1 MPTAV
6 NGQLYYS
13 QDEVQAGLPR
23 YHAALRQATGYTGQ
37 FSADPTQKFQ
47 QYITGATPEQQAA
60 ARRLADIYGSGSFG
74 PGPTTRGLMTG
85 QELPGQGAIQVV
97 RSKPG
102 SERPSGVEM
111 DIGRVLPI
119 WREPVRP
126 PGGPDIG
133 RVPPIWRG
141 PVRPIPS
148 YDDDRNWGANQDK
161 NQWIAQQ
168 TGYGGDFGGGGFS
181 DWASRNGVNVAA
193 LEQQWSQQQP
203 MVPERN
209 ALSQVL
215 PIQPDPLPSYDSSR
229 NWGANRDKNQWI
241 AQQTGYGGDFG
252 GGGFSD
258 WASQNGVNVA
268 ALEQQWSQQ
277 GAVTEPFPLYEDP
290 GSDRNWG
297 ANQEKNQWIAQQT
310 GYGGDFGGGGFTA
323 WAGQNGVN
331 VAALEQQWDQQRGL
345 GTGQQGLMTG
355 ITGLETGQ
363 RGLMTGITGLET
375 GQQGLM
381 TGITGLETGQQ
392 GLMTGQQ
399 TLGAGQG
406 AIQGAIGAPAEG
418 QPQTLF
424 SGQAGLM
431 GGQQALG
438 QQLTGGIQDI
448 TGAVGGVS
456 QNIDALEQAAQ
467 QYQREAQRQRAQIQ
481 TAGIQGR
488 EQLSQQVS
496 DVGQQVNT
504 GVEQQRS
511 LMGGM
516 AAPVAAMGATAGI
529 QPGGATQ
536 AATQYA
542 QTQKFTPPA
551 QGQQTIM
558 GPMGPMTVDPRDQ
571 VTRPVSSSGL
581 MNYPV

>member
-13 QDEVQAGLPR
+13 QAEVQAGLPQ

-37 FSADPTQKFQ
+37 FAADPTQKFQ
-47 QYITGATPEQQAA
+47 QYISGATPEQQAA
-60 ARRLADIYGSGSFG
+60 SNALSNIYGSGSFA
-74 PGPTTRGLMTG
+74 PGTTT
-85 QELPGQGAIQVV
+85 VV
-97 RSKPG
+97 QS
-102 SERPSGVEM
+102 
-111 DIGRVLPI
+111 
-119 WREPVRP
+119 
-126 PGGPDIG
+126 
-133 RVPPIWRG
+133 
-141 PVRPIPS
+141 
-148 YDDDRNWGANQDK
+148 NQ
-161 NQWIAQQ
+161 AQQ
-168 TGYGGDFGGGGFS
+168 PPD
-181 DWASRNGVNVAA
+181 
-193 LEQQWSQQQP
+193 
-203 MVPERN
+203 
-209 ALSQVL
+209 LS
-215 PIQPDPLPSYDSSR
+215 PIQ
-229 NWGANRDKNQWI
+229 
-241 AQQTGYGGDFG
+241 TGI
-252 GGGFSD
+252 
-258 WASQNGVNVA
+258 
-268 ALEQQWSQQ
+268 
-277 GAVTEPFPLYEDP
+277 T
-290 GSDRNWG
+290 
-297 ANQEKNQWIAQQT
+297 
-310 GYGGDFGGGGFTA
+310 
-323 WAGQNGVN
+323 
-331 VAALEQQWDQQRGL
+331 GL

-355 ITGLETGQ
+355 QQNLQ
-363 RGLMTGITGLET
+363 TGITGLGT
-375 GQQGLM
+375 GQQGLQ

-392 GLMTGQQ
+392 GLMTGQENIQ
-399 TLGAGQG
+399 TGITGLGIGQQGILGGQQALGAGQG
-406 AIQGAIGAPAEG
+406 AIQGVIGAPGEG

-456 QNIDALEQAAQ
+456 QNIDALERAAE
-467 QYQREAQRQRAQIQ
+467 QYQREAQRQRSQIQ
-481 TAGIQGR
+481 TAGLTGR
-488 EQLSQQVS
+488 EQIARQVA

-542 QTQKFTPPA
+542 QTQKFAPPA

-571 VTRPVSSSGL
+571 VTRPISSSGL

>member
-6 NGQLYYS
+6 NGQLFYS
-13 QDEVQAGLPR
+13 QDEVQAGLPQ
-23 YHAALRQATGYTGQ
+23 YHAAIRQATGYTGQ

-47 QYITGATPEQQAA
+47 QYITGATSEQQAA
-60 ARRLADIYGSGSFG
+60 ARRLASIYGSGSFG
-74 PGPTTRGLMTG
+74 PGPTTKVKEPGDGYPGREPVRPTG
-85 QELPGQGAIQVV
+85 REP
-97 RSKPG
+97 
-102 SERPSGVEM
+102 
-111 DIGRVLPI
+111 DIGRVLPG
-119 WREPVRP
+119 REQPM
-126 PGGPDIG
+126 
-133 RVPPIWRG
+133 VPERNALSLLPTDRN
-141 PVRPIPS
+141 
-148 YDDDRNWGANQDK
+148 RNWGANQDK

-168 TGYGGDFGGGGFS
+168 TGYGGDFGGGGFGA
-181 DWASRNGVNVAA
+181 WASQNGVDVAA
-193 LEQQWSQQQP
+193 LEQQWYQQGA
-203 MVPERN
+203 VPE
-209 ALSQVL
+209 
-215 PIQPDPLPSYDSSR
+215 PYEYPGGGDR
-229 NWGANRDKNQWI
+229 NWGANQDKNRWI

-268 ALEQQWSQQ
+268 ALEQQW
-277 GAVTEPFPLYEDP
+277 D
-290 GSDRNWG
+290 
-297 ANQEKNQWIAQQT
+297 
-310 GYGGDFGGGGFTA
+310 
-323 WAGQNGVN
+323 
-331 VAALEQQWDQQRGL
+331 QRGL
-345 GTGQQGLMTG
+345 GTGQQ
-355 ITGLETGQ
+355 
-363 RGLMTGITGLET
+363 GLMTGITGLET

-392 GLMTGQQ
+392 GLMAGQQ

-406 AIQGAIGAPAEG
+406 AIQGAIGAPGEG
-418 QPQTLF
+418 QPTTLF
-424 SGQAGLM
+424 AGQAGLM

-456 QNIDALEQAAQ
+456 QNIDALERAAE

-481 TAGIQGR
+481 TSGMTGR
-488 EQLSQQVS
+488 EQIARQVA

-542 QTQKFTPPA
+542 QTQKFAPPA

>member
-74 PGPTTRGLMTG
+74 PGPTTRGLMTD
-85 QELPGQGAIQVV
+85 QELPGQGPIRVVQPKIQVV
-97 RSKPG
+97 QPNQLSQLPT
-102 SERPSGVEM
+102 GVEPVARR
-111 DIGRVLPI
+111 ILPPD
-119 WREPVRP
+119 REPVRP
-126 PGGPDIG
+126 TGREPDIG
-133 RVPPIWRG
+133 WVPPPGSSPIWRG
-141 PVRPIPS
+141 PVRPTGSDRNWGANQDKNQWIAQQTRYGGDFGGGDFSAWASQNGVDVAALEQQWSQQPMVPERNAS
-148 YDDDRNWGANQDK
+148 SLPLGRMGDSDRNWGANQDK

-168 TGYGGDFGGGGFS
+168 TGYGGDFGGGNFS
-181 DWASRNGVNVAA
+181 AWASQNGVDVAA
-193 LEQQWSQQQP
+193 LEQQWSQQP
-203 MVPERN
+203 VVPGPYE
-209 ALSQVL
+209 
-215 PIQPDPLPSYDSSR
+215 DPGDSDR
-229 NWGANRDKNQWI
+229 NWGANQKKNQWI

-277 GAVTEPFPLYEDP
+277 QPVVPGPYEYP
-290 GSDRNWG
+290 S
-297 ANQEKNQWIAQQT
+297 
-310 GYGGDFGGGGFTA
+310 
-323 WAGQNGVN
+323 
-331 VAALEQQWDQQRGL
+331 
-345 GTGQQGLMTG
+345 GLMAG

-363 RGLMTGITGLET
+363 QNIQTGVTGLET

-381 TGITGLETGQQ
+381 A
-392 GLMTGQQ
+392 GQQ

-406 AIQGAIGAPAEG
+406 AIQGAIGAPGEG
-418 QPQTLF
+418 QPTTLF
-424 SGQAGLM
+424 AGQAGLM

-456 QNIDALEQAAQ
+456 QNIDALERAAQ
-467 QYQREAQRQRAQIQ
+467 QYQREAQRQRSQIQ
-481 TAGIQGR
+481 TSGMTGR
-488 EQLSQQVS
+488 EQIARQVA

>member
-13 QDEVQAGLPR
+13 QDEVQAGLPQ
-23 YHAALRQATGYTGQ
+23 YHASLRQATGYTGQ
-37 FSADPTQKFQ
+37 FSADPTQRFQ
-47 QYITGATPEQQAA
+47 QYITGATPEQQASA
-60 ARRLADIYGSGSFG
+60 GALGNIYESGSFA
-74 PGPTTRGLMTG
+74 PGTTT
-85 QELPGQGAIQVV
+85 VV
-97 RSKPG
+97 QS
-102 SERPSGVEM
+102 
-111 DIGRVLPI
+111 
-119 WREPVRP
+119 
-126 PGGPDIG
+126 
-133 RVPPIWRG
+133 
-141 PVRPIPS
+141 
-148 YDDDRNWGANQDK
+148 NQ
-161 NQWIAQQ
+161 AQQ
-168 TGYGGDFGGGGFS
+168 PPD
-181 DWASRNGVNVAA
+181 
-193 LEQQWSQQQP
+193 
-203 MVPERN
+203 
-209 ALSQVL
+209 LS
-215 PIQPDPLPSYDSSR
+215 PIQ
-229 NWGANRDKNQWI
+229 
-241 AQQTGYGGDFG
+241 TGI
-252 GGGFSD
+252 
-258 WASQNGVNVA
+258 
-268 ALEQQWSQQ
+268 
-277 GAVTEPFPLYEDP
+277 T
-290 GSDRNWG
+290 
-297 ANQEKNQWIAQQT
+297 
-310 GYGGDFGGGGFTA
+310 
-323 WAGQNGVN
+323 
-331 VAALEQQWDQQRGL
+331 GL

-355 ITGLETGQ
+355 
-363 RGLMTGITGLET
+363 
-375 GQQGLM
+375 QQNIQ

-399 TLGAGQG
+399 NLQTGQQSILGGQQALGAGQG
-406 AIQGAIGAPAEG
+406 AIQGAIGAPGEG

-456 QNIDALEQAAQ
+456 QNIDALERAAE

-481 TAGIQGR
+481 TSGVQGR

-496 DVGQQVNT
+496 GVGQQVNT

-542 QTQKFTPPA
+542 QTQKFAPPA

-558 GPMGPMTVDPRDQ
+558 GPMGPMTIDPRDQ
-571 VTRPVSSSGL
+571 VTQPVSSSGL

>member
-6 NGQLYYS
+6 NGQLFYS
-13 QDEVQAGLPR
+13 QDEVQAGLPQ
-23 YHAALRQATGYTGQ
+23 YHAAIRQATGYTGQ

-47 QYITGATPEQQAA
+47 QYITGATSEQQAA
-60 ARRLADIYGSGSFG
+60 ARRLAAIYGSGSFG
-74 PGPTTRGLMTG
+74 PGTT
-85 QELPGQGAIQVV
+85 A
-97 RSKPG
+97 
-102 SERPSGVEM
+102 
-111 DIGRVLPI
+111 
-119 WREPVRP
+119 PVRE
-126 PGGPDIG
+126 PDIG
-133 RVPPIWRG
+133 RVPPIWRE
-141 PVRPIPS
+141 PVRPTGREPDIGRVPPIWPERNAS
-148 YDDDRNWGANQDK
+148 SLPLGGTSTGDRNWGANQDK

-168 TGYGGDFGGGGFS
+168 TGYGGDFGGGNFS
-181 DWASRNGVNVAA
+181 AWASQNGVDVAA
-193 LEQQWSQQQP
+193 LEQQWYQQP
-203 MVPERN
+203 VVTEPYEY
-209 ALSQVL
+209 
-215 PIQPDPLPSYDSSR
+215 PGGGDR
-229 NWGANRDKNQWI
+229 NWGANQDKNQWI

-252 GGGFSD
+252 GGNFTD

-268 ALEQQWSQQ
+268 ALEQQWSKQQ
-277 GAVTEPFPLYEDP
+277 PVVPVPYEDP
-290 GSDRNWG
+290 SGPG
-297 ANQEKNQWIAQQT
+297 I
-310 GYGGDFGGGGFTA
+310 
-323 WAGQNGVN
+323 
-331 VAALEQQWDQQRGL
+331 
-345 GTGQQGLMTG
+345 GQQGLMTG
-355 ITGLETGQ
+355 ITGLATGQ
-363 RGLMTGITGLET
+363 QGLMTGQQNLQTGITGLET
-375 GQQGLM
+375 GQQNIQ
-381 TGITGLETGQQ
+381 TGVTGLETGQQ
-392 GLMTGQQ
+392 GLMSGQQ
-399 TLGAGQG
+399 ALGAGQG
-406 AIQGAIGAPAEG
+406 AIQGVIGAPGEG
-418 QPQTLF
+418 QPTTLF

-456 QNIDALEQAAQ
+456 QNIDALERAAE
-467 QYQREAQRQRAQIQ
+467 QYQREAQRQRSQIQ
-481 TAGIQGR
+481 TAGLTGR
-488 EQLSQQVS
+488 EQIARQVA

-542 QTQKFTPPA
+542 QTQKFAPPA

>member
-13 QDEVQAGLPR
+13 QDEVQAGLPQ
-23 YHAALRQATGYTGQ
+23 YHAALRQATGYSGQ

-47 QYITGATPEQQAA
+47 QYISGATPERQAA
-60 ARRLADIYGSGSFG
+60 SNALSNIYGSGAFA
-74 PGPTTRGLMTG
+74 PGTTT
-85 QELPGQGAIQVV
+85 VV
-97 RSKPG
+97 QS
-102 SERPSGVEM
+102 
-111 DIGRVLPI
+111 
-119 WREPVRP
+119 
-126 PGGPDIG
+126 
-133 RVPPIWRG
+133 
-141 PVRPIPS
+141 
-148 YDDDRNWGANQDK
+148 NQ
-161 NQWIAQQ
+161 AQQ
-168 TGYGGDFGGGGFS
+168 PPD
-181 DWASRNGVNVAA
+181 
-193 LEQQWSQQQP
+193 
-203 MVPERN
+203 
-209 ALSQVL
+209 LS
-215 PIQPDPLPSYDSSR
+215 PIQ
-229 NWGANRDKNQWI
+229 
-241 AQQTGYGGDFG
+241 
-252 GGGFSD
+252 
-258 WASQNGVNVA
+258 
-268 ALEQQWSQQ
+268 
-277 GAVTEPFPLYEDP
+277 
-290 GSDRNWG
+290 
-297 ANQEKNQWIAQQT
+297 
-310 GYGGDFGGGGFTA
+310 
-323 WAGQNGVN
+323 
-331 VAALEQQWDQQRGL
+331 
-345 GTGQQGLMTG
+345 TG
-355 ITGLETGQ
+355 ITGLGAGQ
-363 RGLMTGITGLET
+363 QNLQTGITGLGT
-375 GQQGLM
+375 V
-381 TGITGLETGQQ
+381 QQ
-392 GLMTGQQ
+392 GLMTGQENIQTGITGLKTNQQNILSDQQALGAGQGAIQGSIGAPAQGQPQ
-399 TLGAGQG
+399 TLFSGQAGLMGGQG
-406 AIQGAIGAPAEG
+406 AIQGAIGAPAQD

-456 QNIDALEQAAQ
+456 QNIDALERAAE

-481 TAGIQGR
+481 TSGMTGR
-488 EQLSQQVS
+488 EQIARQVA

-542 QTQKFTPPA
+542 QTQKFAPPA

>member
-13 QDEVQAGLPR
+13 QDEVQAGLPQ

-37 FSADPTQKFQ
+37 FSADPTRSFQ
-47 QYITGATPEQQAA
+47 QYITGATPEQQASYNA
-60 ARRLADIYGSGSFG
+60 LSNIYGSGSFA
-74 PGPTTRGLMTG
+74 PGTTT
-85 QELPGQGAIQVV
+85 VV
-97 RSKPG
+97 QS
-102 SERPSGVEM
+102 
-111 DIGRVLPI
+111 
-119 WREPVRP
+119 
-126 PGGPDIG
+126 
-133 RVPPIWRG
+133 
-141 PVRPIPS
+141 
-148 YDDDRNWGANQDK
+148 NQ
-161 NQWIAQQ
+161 AQQ
-168 TGYGGDFGGGGFS
+168 PPD
-181 DWASRNGVNVAA
+181 
-193 LEQQWSQQQP
+193 
-203 MVPERN
+203 
-209 ALSQVL
+209 LSS
-215 PIQPDPLPSYDSSR
+215 I
-229 NWGANRDKNQWI
+229 
-241 AQQTGYGGDFG
+241 QTGI
-252 GGGFSD
+252 
-258 WASQNGVNVA
+258 
-268 ALEQQWSQQ
+268 
-277 GAVTEPFPLYEDP
+277 T
-290 GSDRNWG
+290 
-297 ANQEKNQWIAQQT
+297 
-310 GYGGDFGGGGFTA
+310 
-323 WAGQNGVN
+323 
-331 VAALEQQWDQQRGL
+331 GL

-355 ITGLETGQ
+355 QENIQ
-363 RGLMTGITGLET
+363 
-375 GQQGLM
+375 

-392 GLMTGQQ
+392 GLMTGQENLQ
-399 TLGAGQG
+399 IGQQSILGGQQALGAGQG
-406 AIQGAIGAPAEG
+406 AIQGSIGAPAEG

-456 QNIDALEQAAQ
+456 QNIDALERAAE

-481 TAGIQGR
+481 TSGMTGR
-488 EQLSQQVS
+488 EQIARQVA

-511 LMGGM
+511 LMGGL

-542 QTQKFTPPA
+542 QTQKFAPPA

-558 GPMGPMTVDPRDQ
+558 GPMGPMTIDPRDQ

>member
-6 NGQLYYS
+6 NGQLFYS
-13 QDEVQAGLPR
+13 QDEVQAGLPQ

-47 QYITGATPEQQAA
+47 QYISGATPEQQAA
-60 ARRLADIYGSGSFG
+60 SNALANIYGSGSFA
-74 PGPTTRGLMTG
+74 PGTKPK
-85 QELPGQGAIQVV
+85 VV
-97 RSKPG
+97 Q
-102 SERPSGVEM
+102 SGVEP
-111 DIGRVLPI
+111 DIDPVLPI
-119 WREPVRP
+119 IREPVRP
-126 PGGPDIG
+126 TGVEPDIG
-133 RVPPIWRG
+133 RVPPIWPERNALSLPLG
-141 PVRPIPS
+141 GTS
-148 YDDDRNWGANQDK
+148 TGDRNWGANQDK

-168 TGYGGDFGGGGFS
+168 TGYGGDFGGGNFS
-181 DWASRNGVNVAA
+181 AWASQNGVNVAA
-193 LEQQWSQQQP
+193 LEQQWDQRP
-203 MVPERN
+203 VVPVPYE
-209 ALSQVL
+209 
-215 PIQPDPLPSYDSSR
+215 DPSGGDR
-229 NWGANRDKNQWI
+229 NWGANQDKNQWI

-252 GGGFSD
+252 GGNFSA
-258 WASQNGVNVA
+258 WASQNGVDVA
-268 ALEQQWSQQ
+268 ALEQQWSKQQ
-277 GAVTEPFPLYEDP
+277 PVVPVPYEYP
-290 GSDRNWG
+290 G
-297 ANQEKNQWIAQQT
+297 
-310 GYGGDFGGGGFTA
+310 
-323 WAGQNGVN
+323 
-331 VAALEQQWDQQRGL
+331 
-345 GTGQQGLMTG
+345 GLMAG
-355 ITGLETGQ
+355 IP
-363 RGLMTGITGLET
+363 
-375 GQQGLM
+375 
-381 TGITGLETGQQ
+381 GLETGQQ

-399 TLGAGQG
+399 NLQTGITGLGTGQQNLQTGITGLGTGQQGLMTGQENIQTGITDLGIGQQGILGGQQALGAGQG
-406 AIQGAIGAPAEG
+406 AIQGVIGAPGEG
-418 QPQTLF
+418 QPRTLF

-456 QNIDALEQAAQ
+456 QNIDALERAAE
-467 QYQREAQRQRAQIQ
+467 QYQREAQRQRSQIQ
-481 TAGIQGR
+481 TAGLTGR
-488 EQLSQQVS
+488 EQIARQVA

-542 QTQKFTPPA
+542 QTQKFAPPA

-571 VTRPVSSSGL
+571 VTRPISSSGL

>member
-13 QDEVQAGLPR
+13 QDEVQAGLPQ

-47 QYITGATPEQQAA
+47 QYISGATPERQAA
-60 ARRLADIYGSGSFG
+60 SNALSNIYGSGAF
-74 PGPTTRGLMTG
+74 T
-85 QELPGQGAIQVV
+85 
-97 RSKPG
+97 PG
-102 SERPSGVEM
+102 STTVVQS
-111 DIGRVLPI
+111 
-119 WREPVRP
+119 
-126 PGGPDIG
+126 
-133 RVPPIWRG
+133 
-141 PVRPIPS
+141 
-148 YDDDRNWGANQDK
+148 NQDLSP
-161 NQWIAQQ
+161 IQ
-168 TGYGGDFGGGGFS
+168 TG
-181 DWASRNGVNVAA
+181 
-193 LEQQWSQQQP
+193 
-203 MVPERN
+203 
-209 ALSQVL
+209 
-215 PIQPDPLPSYDSSR
+215 I
-229 NWGANRDKNQWI
+229 
-241 AQQTGYGGDFG
+241 T
-252 GGGFSD
+252 
-258 WASQNGVNVA
+258 
-268 ALEQQWSQQ
+268 
-277 GAVTEPFPLYEDP
+277 
-290 GSDRNWG
+290 
-297 ANQEKNQWIAQQT
+297 
-310 GYGGDFGGGGFTA
+310 
-323 WAGQNGVN
+323 
-331 VAALEQQWDQQRGL
+331 GL

-355 ITGLETGQ
+355 QQNLQ
-363 RGLMTGITGLET
+363 TGITGLGT
-375 GQQGLM
+375 GQQNLQTGITDLGTGQQNLQ
-381 TGITGLETGQQ
+381 TGITGLGTGQQ
-392 GLMTGQQ
+392 GLMTGQENIQ
-399 TLGAGQG
+399 TGITDLGIGQQGILGGQQALGAGQG
-406 AIQGAIGAPAEG
+406 AIQGVIGAPGEG
-418 QPQTLF
+418 QPRTLF

-456 QNIDALEQAAQ
+456 QNIDALERAAE

-481 TAGIQGR
+481 TSGMTGR
-488 EQLSQQVS
+488 EQIARQVA

-542 QTQKFTPPA
+542 QTQKFAPPA

-571 VTRPVSSSGL
+571 VTRPISSSGL

>member
-6 NGQLYYS
+6 NGQLFYS
-13 QDEVQAGLPR
+13 QDEMQAGLPQ

-47 QYITGATPEQQAA
+47 QYISGATPEQQAA
-60 ARRLADIYGSGSFG
+60 SNALANIYGSGSFA
-74 PGPTTRGLMTG
+74 PGTTKKGLMTD

-97 RSKPG
+97 QPKELSLLRDD
-102 SERPSGVEM
+102 VEM
-111 DIGRVLPI
+111 
-119 WREPVRP
+119 
-126 PGGPDIG
+126 DIG
-133 RVPPIWRG
+133 RVPPIWRE
-141 PVRPIPS
+141 PVRAAWG
-148 YDDDRNWGANQDK
+148 DRNWGANQDK

-168 TGYGGDFGGGGFS
+168 TGYGGDFGGGNFS
-181 DWASRNGVNVAA
+181 AWASQNGVDAAA
-193 LEQQWSQQQP
+193 LEQQWYQQGVVREP
-203 MVPERN
+203 YEY
-209 ALSQVL
+209 
-215 PIQPDPLPSYDSSR
+215 PSGSSR
-229 NWGANRDKNQWI
+229 NWGANQDKNQWI

-252 GGGFSD
+252 GGNFSA
-258 WASQNGVNVA
+258 WAS
-268 ALEQQWSQQ
+268 
-277 GAVTEPFPLYEDP
+277 
-290 GSDRNWG
+290 
-297 ANQEKNQWIAQQT
+297 
-310 GYGGDFGGGGFTA
+310 
-323 WAGQNGVN
+323 QNGVN

-363 RGLMTGITGLET
+363 QNI
-375 GQQGLM
+375 Q

-399 TLGAGQG
+399 NLQTGITGLETGQQGILGGQQALGAGQG

-456 QNIDALEQAAQ
+456 QNIDALERAAQ
-467 QYQREAQRQRAQIQ
+467 QYQREAQRQRSQIQ
-481 TAGIQGR
+481 TAGLTGR
-488 EQLSQQVS
+488 EQIARQVA
-496 DVGQQVNT
+496 DVGQQVST

-516 AAPVAAMGATAGI
+516 AAPVAAMGATAGV

-542 QTQKFTPPA
+542 QTQKFAPPA

>member
-6 NGQLYYS
+6 NGQLFYS
-13 QDEVQAGLPR
+13 QDEMQAGLPQ

-47 QYITGATPEQQAA
+47 QYISGATPEQQAA
-60 ARRLADIYGSGSFG
+60 YNALSNIYDSGSFATG
-74 PGPTTRGLMTG
+74 KTKKGLMTD

-97 RSKPG
+97 QPNQLSRLPTG
-102 SERPSGVEM
+102 STP
-111 DIGRVLPI
+111 DIGRILPPG
-119 WREPVRP
+119 REPVRP
-126 PGGPDIG
+126 TGVEMDIG
-133 RVPPIWRG
+133 RVPPIWRE
-141 PVRPIPS
+141 PVRAAWG
-148 YDDDRNWGANQDK
+148 DRNWGANQDK

-168 TGYGGDFGGGGFS
+168 TGYGGDFGGGNFS
-181 DWASRNGVNVAA
+181 AWASQNGVDAAA

-209 ALSQVL
+209 ALSL
-215 PIQPDPLPSYDSSR
+215 APGGTGDSSR
-229 NWGANRDKNQWI
+229 NWGANQDKNQWI

-252 GGGFSD
+252 GGNFSA

-277 GAVTEPFPLYEDP
+277 QPVVPGPYEYP
-290 GSDRNWG
+290 S
-297 ANQEKNQWIAQQT
+297 
-310 GYGGDFGGGGFTA
+310 
-323 WAGQNGVN
+323 
-331 VAALEQQWDQQRGL
+331 
-345 GTGQQGLMTG
+345 GLMA
-355 ITGLETGQ
+355 
-363 RGLMTGITGLET
+363 GITGLET
-375 GQQGLM
+375 GQQNIQ
-381 TGITGLETGQQ
+381 TGVTGLETGQQ

-399 TLGAGQG
+399 NLQTGQQSILGGQQALGAGQG
-406 AIQGAIGAPAEG
+406 AIQGSIGAPAEG

-481 TAGIQGR
+481 TSGMTGR
-488 EQLSQQVS
+488 EQIARQVA

-511 LMGGM
+511 LTGGM
-516 AAPVAAMGATAGI
+516 AAPVAAMGATAGV

-542 QTQKFTPPA
+542 QTQKFAPPA

>member
-13 QDEVQAGLPR
+13 QDEVQAGLPQ
-23 YHAALRQATGYTGQ
+23 YHASLRQATGYTGQ
-37 FSADPTQKFQ
+37 FSADPTQRFQ
-47 QYITGATPEQQAA
+47 QYITGATPEQQSAYSA
-60 ARRLADIYGSGSFG
+60 LSSVYGSGAF
-74 PGPTTRGLMTG
+74 T
-85 QELPGQGAIQVV
+85 
-97 RSKPG
+97 PG
-102 SERPSGVEM
+102 STTVVQS
-111 DIGRVLPI
+111 
-119 WREPVRP
+119 
-126 PGGPDIG
+126 
-133 RVPPIWRG
+133 
-141 PVRPIPS
+141 
-148 YDDDRNWGANQDK
+148 NQ
-161 NQWIAQQ
+161 AQQ
-168 TGYGGDFGGGGFS
+168 PPD
-181 DWASRNGVNVAA
+181 
-193 LEQQWSQQQP
+193 
-203 MVPERN
+203 
-209 ALSQVL
+209 LS
-215 PIQPDPLPSYDSSR
+215 PIQ
-229 NWGANRDKNQWI
+229 
-241 AQQTGYGGDFG
+241 
-252 GGGFSD
+252 
-258 WASQNGVNVA
+258 
-268 ALEQQWSQQ
+268 
-277 GAVTEPFPLYEDP
+277 
-290 GSDRNWG
+290 
-297 ANQEKNQWIAQQT
+297 
-310 GYGGDFGGGGFTA
+310 
-323 WAGQNGVN
+323 
-331 VAALEQQWDQQRGL
+331 
-345 GTGQQGLMTG
+345 
-355 ITGLETGQ
+355 
-363 RGLMTGITGLET
+363 
-375 GQQGLM
+375 

-399 TLGAGQG
+399 NIQTGITGLETGQQGLMTGQQNLQTGQQGILGGQQALGAGQG

-456 QNIDALEQAAQ
+456 QNIDALERAAE

-481 TAGIQGR
+481 TSGVQGR

-496 DVGQQVNT
+496 GVGQQVNT

-542 QTQKFTPPA
+542 QTQKFAPPA

>member
-23 YHAALRQATGYTGQ
+23 YHAALRQATGYGGQ

-47 QYITGATPEQQAA
+47 QYITGATSEQQAA

-74 PGPTTRGLMTG
+74 PGTT
-85 QELPGQGAIQVV
+85 A
-97 RSKPG
+97 
-102 SERPSGVEM
+102 
-111 DIGRVLPI
+111 
-119 WREPVRP
+119 PVRE
-126 PGGPDIG
+126 PDIG
-133 RVPPIWRG
+133 RVPPIWPERNASSLPLG
-141 PVRPIPS
+141 GTS
-148 YDDDRNWGANQDK
+148 TGDRNWGANQDK

-168 TGYGGDFGGGGFS
+168 TGYGGDFGGGNFS
-181 DWASRNGVNVAA
+181 AWASQNGVDVAA
-193 LEQQWSQQQP
+193 LEQQWSKQQP
-203 MVPERN
+203 VVP
-209 ALSQVL
+209 V
-215 PIQPDPLPSYDSSR
+215 P
-229 NWGANRDKNQWI
+229 
-241 AQQTGYGGDFG
+241 
-252 GGGFSD
+252 
-258 WASQNGVNVA
+258 
-268 ALEQQWSQQ
+268 
-277 GAVTEPFPLYEDP
+277 YEDP
-290 GSDRNWG
+290 SGPG
-297 ANQEKNQWIAQQT
+297 I
-310 GYGGDFGGGGFTA
+310 
-323 WAGQNGVN
+323 
-331 VAALEQQWDQQRGL
+331 
-345 GTGQQGLMTG
+345 GQQGLMTG

-363 RGLMTGITGLET
+363 QNI
-375 GQQGLM
+375 Q

-399 TLGAGQG
+399 NLQTGQQGILGGQQALGAGQG

-456 QNIDALEQAAQ
+456 QNIDALERAAQ
-467 QYQREAQRQRAQIQ
+467 QYQREAQRQRSQIQ
-481 TAGIQGR
+481 TSGMTGR
-488 EQLSQQVS
+488 EQIARQVA

-542 QTQKFTPPA
+542 QTQKFAPPA

-558 GPMGPMTVDPRDQ
+558 GPMGPMTIDPRDQ

>member
-1 MPTAV
+1 MKCRLVYPSIMPPFAK
-6 NGQLYYS
+6 QLDTVASSQPILLKSFSSISLVQPLNNRLRLTLCLTSMVLVPSRQVQPLSYS
-13 QDEVQAGLPR
+13 LVRSPCA
-23 YHAALRQATGYTGQ
+23 ATGHSGQ
-37 FSADPTQKFQ
+37 
-47 QYITGATPEQQAA
+47 
-60 ARRLADIYGSGSFG
+60 
-74 PGPTTRGLMTG
+74 
-85 QELPGQGAIQVV
+85 QGAL
-97 RSKPG
+97 
-102 SERPSGVEM
+102 
-111 DIGRVLPI
+111 DHRV
-119 WREPVRP
+119 
-126 PGGPDIG
+126 
-133 RVPPIWRG
+133 
-141 PVRPIPS
+141 
-148 YDDDRNWGANQDK
+148 N

-168 TGYGGDFGGGGFS
+168 TGYGGDFGGGNF
-181 DWASRNGVNVAA
+181 
-193 LEQQWSQQQP
+193 
-203 MVPERN
+203 
-209 ALSQVL
+209 
-215 PIQPDPLPSYDSSR
+215 I
-229 NWGANRDKNQWI
+229 
-241 AQQTGYGGDFG
+241 
-252 GGGFSD
+252 D

-268 ALEQQWSQQ
+268 ALEQQWSKQQ
-277 GAVTEPFPLYEDP
+277 PVVPVPYEDP
-290 GSDRNWG
+290 SGPG
-297 ANQEKNQWIAQQT
+297 I
-310 GYGGDFGGGGFTA
+310 
-323 WAGQNGVN
+323 
-331 VAALEQQWDQQRGL
+331 
-345 GTGQQGLMTG
+345 GQQGLMTG

-363 RGLMTGITGLET
+363 QNI
-375 GQQGLM
+375 Q

-399 TLGAGQG
+399 NLQTGQQGILGGQQALGAGQG

-456 QNIDALEQAAQ
+456 QNIDALERAAE
-467 QYQREAQRQRAQIQ
+467 QYQREAQRQRSQIQ
-481 TAGIQGR
+481 TSGMTGR
-488 EQLSQQVS
+488 EQIARQVA

-542 QTQKFTPPA
+542 QTQKFAPPA

>member
-13 QDEVQAGLPR
+13 QAEVQAGLPQ
-23 YHAALRQATGYTGQ
+23 YHAALRQATGYGGQ

-47 QYITGATPEQQAA
+47 QYISGATPEQQAA
-60 ARRLADIYGSGSFG
+60 SNALSNIYGSGAFA
-74 PGPTTRGLMTG
+74 PGTTT
-85 QELPGQGAIQVV
+85 VV
-97 RSKPG
+97 QS
-102 SERPSGVEM
+102 
-111 DIGRVLPI
+111 
-119 WREPVRP
+119 
-126 PGGPDIG
+126 
-133 RVPPIWRG
+133 
-141 PVRPIPS
+141 
-148 YDDDRNWGANQDK
+148 NQ
-161 NQWIAQQ
+161 AQQ
-168 TGYGGDFGGGGFS
+168 PPD
-181 DWASRNGVNVAA
+181 
-193 LEQQWSQQQP
+193 
-203 MVPERN
+203 
-209 ALSQVL
+209 LS
-215 PIQPDPLPSYDSSR
+215 PIQ
-229 NWGANRDKNQWI
+229 
-241 AQQTGYGGDFG
+241 
-252 GGGFSD
+252 
-258 WASQNGVNVA
+258 
-268 ALEQQWSQQ
+268 
-277 GAVTEPFPLYEDP
+277 
-290 GSDRNWG
+290 
-297 ANQEKNQWIAQQT
+297 
-310 GYGGDFGGGGFTA
+310 
-323 WAGQNGVN
+323 
-331 VAALEQQWDQQRGL
+331 
-345 GTGQQGLMTG
+345 
-355 ITGLETGQ
+355 
-363 RGLMTGITGLET
+363 
-375 GQQGLM
+375 

-399 TLGAGQG
+399 GLMTGQENLQTGITGLETGQQGLMTGQENLQIGQQSILGGQQALGAGQG
-406 AIQGAIGAPAEG
+406 AIQGSIGAPAEG

-456 QNIDALEQAAQ
+456 RNIDALEQAAQ

-511 LMGGM
+511 LMGGL

-542 QTQKFTPPA
+542 QTQKFAPPA

>member
-13 QDEVQAGLPR
+13 QDEVQAGLPQ

-37 FSADPTQKFQ
+37 FSADPTQRFQ

-60 ARRLADIYGSGSFG
+60 SNALSNIYGSGSFA
-74 PGPTTRGLMTG
+74 PGTTT
-85 QELPGQGAIQVV
+85 VV
-97 RSKPG
+97 QS
-102 SERPSGVEM
+102 
-111 DIGRVLPI
+111 
-119 WREPVRP
+119 
-126 PGGPDIG
+126 
-133 RVPPIWRG
+133 
-141 PVRPIPS
+141 
-148 YDDDRNWGANQDK
+148 NQ
-161 NQWIAQQ
+161 AQQ
-168 TGYGGDFGGGGFS
+168 APD
-181 DWASRNGVNVAA
+181 
-193 LEQQWSQQQP
+193 
-203 MVPERN
+203 
-209 ALSQVL
+209 LS
-215 PIQPDPLPSYDSSR
+215 PIQ
-229 NWGANRDKNQWI
+229 
-241 AQQTGYGGDFG
+241 
-252 GGGFSD
+252 
-258 WASQNGVNVA
+258 
-268 ALEQQWSQQ
+268 
-277 GAVTEPFPLYEDP
+277 
-290 GSDRNWG
+290 
-297 ANQEKNQWIAQQT
+297 
-310 GYGGDFGGGGFTA
+310 
-323 WAGQNGVN
+323 
-331 VAALEQQWDQQRGL
+331 
-345 GTGQQGLMTG
+345 
-355 ITGLETGQ
+355 
-363 RGLMTGITGLET
+363 
-375 GQQGLM
+375 

-399 TLGAGQG
+399 NLQTGITGLETGQQGILGGQQALGAGQG
-406 AIQGAIGAPAEG
+406 AIQGVIGAPGEG
-418 QPQTLF
+418 QPTTLF
-424 SGQAGLM
+424 AGQAGLM

-456 QNIDALEQAAQ
+456 QNIDALERAAE

-481 TAGIQGR
+481 TSGMTGR
-488 EQLSQQVS
+488 EQIARQVA

-542 QTQKFTPPA
+542 QTQKFAPPA

>member
-13 QDEVQAGLPR
+13 QDEVQAGLPQ
-23 YHAALRQATGYTGQ
+23 YHAALRQATGYGGQ

-47 QYITGATPEQQAA
+47 QYITGATSEQQAA

-74 PGPTTRGLMTG
+74 PGTKPKVV
-85 QELPGQGAIQVV
+85 PPNQGVGA
-97 RSKPG
+97 SGG
-102 SERPSGVEM
+102 S
-111 DIGRVLPI
+111 LPI

-126 PGGPDIG
+126 TGVEPDIG
-133 RVPPIWRG
+133 RVPPIWPERNASSLPLG
-141 PVRPIPS
+141 GTS
-148 YDDDRNWGANQDK
+148 TGDRNWGANQDK

-168 TGYGGDFGGGGFS
+168 TGYGGDFGGGNFS
-181 DWASRNGVNVAA
+181 A
-193 LEQQWSQQQP
+193 
-203 MVPERN
+203 
-209 ALSQVL
+209 
-215 PIQPDPLPSYDSSR
+215 
-229 NWGANRDKNQWI
+229 
-241 AQQTGYGGDFG
+241 
-252 GGGFSD
+252 

-268 ALEQQWSQQ
+268 ALEQQWYQQ
-277 GAVTEPFPLYEDP
+277 PVVAEPYEYP
-290 GSDRNWG
+290 SGP
-297 ANQEKNQWIAQQT
+297 
-310 GYGGDFGGGGFTA
+310 
-323 WAGQNGVN
+323 
-331 VAALEQQWDQQRGL
+331 

-363 RGLMTGITGLET
+363 QNI
-375 GQQGLM
+375 Q

-399 TLGAGQG
+399 NLQTGITGLETGQQGILGGQQALGAGQG
-406 AIQGAIGAPAEG
+406 AIQGAIGAPGEG

-456 QNIDALEQAAQ
+456 QNIDALERAAQ
-467 QYQREAQRQRAQIQ
+467 QYQREAQRQRSQIQ
-481 TAGIQGR
+481 TAGLTGR
-488 EQLSQQVS
+488 EQIARQVA
-496 DVGQQVNT
+496 DVGQQVST

-542 QTQKFTPPA
+542 QTQKFAPPA

-571 VTRPVSSSGL
+571 VTQPVSSSGL